1 MRDTSARLVVHA
13 RDWLYRRET
22 GHTTHK
28 QRLTTITPRRR
39 HATSCNDVLRVLR
52 DNKDTLLTILDVM
65 TNDPLY
71 KFLVSPVQKKKAQK
85 DEGAD
90 EDDGDETE
98 AADESSMDAHN
109 TLGQTLPDSEGAW
122 ADDDDN
128 EAARRALAKIGS
140 KLRGYEEN
148 TPESLSVEGQ
158 VQLLITEAR
167 SMENLSRLYF
177 GWSPWT

>member
-1 MRDTSARLVVHA
+1 
-13 RDWLYRRET
+13 
-22 GHTTHK
+22 
-28 QRLTTITPRRR
+28 
-39 HATSCNDVLRVLR
+39 
-52 DNKDTLLTILDVM
+52 M

-85 DEGAD
+85 DGGD
-90 EDDGDETE
+90 DDGDETE
-98 AADESSMDAHN
+98 EAEGSAMDAHD
-109 TLGQTLPDSEGAW
+109 TLGHTLPDSEGAG
-122 ADDDDN
+122 AEDDDN

-158 VQLLITEAR
+158 VQLLIAEAR